1 MNVRTALF
9 LAFRSYRPGDHKKKS
24 SRPLMGAILGI
35 ALSLIPLI
43 VVIHISDGMI
53 EGITGRYLETYSYHL
68 QLFSYN
74 SMEEEDYHNLA
85 RGVRELD
92 GVTGTYVER
101 RGFGLAYSEKGRTGI
116 SIRAIEE
123 SLYMDDPGFR
133 EYMELKDGAWDL
145 ESQRAVLLGEEVARQ
160 LDVLPGDEIKILT
173 GKIFPNGQYVPRVT
187 PFIVKGIVSSGYQEL
202 DRMWVFIPL
211 EQGMRMLSDDSSETM
226 VGVKTNHPYEDL
238 NPLISRI
245 ATIARDN
252 NENHRWRS
260 YTWLSLSRSQQKS
273 YQTTKMLLQIIMALL
288 VIVAVMNVSSS
299 LIMLVMENSFEIGIL
314 KCIGGSPQGISRMY
328 RYIGLSAG
336 ILGTLLGLFL
346 GVLVSSVVN
355 EIIDGAQA
363 VINACIRI
371 FAWISGLFHSGITP
385 DFELMNSAYYLQEI
399 PITIEWGS
407 LTLIGIVTIL
417 LAWGASAFPAKKAGK
432 IRPLEV
438 IRKH

>member
-53 EGITGRYLETYSYHL
+53 EGITGRYLETFSYHL

-74 SMEEEDYHNLA
+74 SMEEEDYQDLA
-85 RGVRELD
+85 EGVRALD

-101 RGFGLAYSEKGRTGI
+101 RGFGLAYSEAGRTGI
-116 SIRAIEE
+116 TLRAIEE
-123 SLYMDDPGFR
+123 SLYLEDEGFR
-133 EYMELKDGAWDL
+133 QYMELREGAWDL
-145 ESQRAVLLGEEVARQ
+145 QSERAILLGEEVARK
-160 LDVLPGDEIKILT
+160 LEVHPGDEIKILT
-173 GKIFPNGQYVPRVT
+173 GKIFPNGRYVPRVT
-187 PFIVKGIVSSGYQEL
+187 PFVVKGIVSSGYQEL

-226 VGVKTNHPYEDL
+226 VGVKTDHPYEDL

-245 ATIARDN
+245 GAVARDN

-260 YTWLSLSRSQQKS
+260 YTWMSLSRSQQKS
-273 YQTTKMLLQIIMALL
+273 YQTTKMLLQIIMGLL

-314 KCIGGSPQGISRMY
+314 KCIGGSPAGISRIY

-336 ILGTLLGLFL
+336 VLGTLLGLFL
-346 GVLVSSVVN
+346 GVVISSVVN

-363 VINACIRI
+363 VINAFIRL
-371 FAWISGLFHSGITP
+371 FAWFSGLFHGGVSS
-385 DFELMNSAYYLQEI
+385 DFELMNSAYYLQDI
-399 PITIEWGS
+399 PINIEWGS
-407 LTLIGIVTIL
+407 LALIGIVTIL
-417 LAWGASAFPAKKAGK
+417 LAWAASAFPAKKAGR
-432 IRPLEV
+432 IRPLEI